1 MKDNLKKTWKREKG
15 QKYLQMEKNILVNIK
30 MIVNKV
36 LGHIILVMVIVM
48 RVIGKMIYHMVKE
61 KSFLLMDLLSKAI
74 GP

>member
-15 QKYLQMEKNILVNIK
+15 QKYSQMEKNILVNIK

>member
-1 MKDNLKKTWKREKG
+1 
-15 QKYLQMEKNILVNIK
+15 MEKNILVNIK